1 VAGWRKRWEIFTSF
15 VICAVVVVLGTLLY
29 PLVFL
34 LFLVIALIHPDRWRP
49 ASGPPAGGEEGRQ
62 VGRRG

>member
-1 VAGWRKRWEIFTSF
+1 MAGWRKRGEIFTSF

-29 PLVFL
+29 PLIFL
-34 LFLVIALIHPDRWRP
+34 LFLVIASIHPGRWRP

-62 VGRRG
+62 EGKRG